1 MRIEDLRKIGARLI
15 KEIPGLKESA
25 DIKIPLGVGAAG
37 DKTFR
42 IDKKA
47 EEIVLTGLAELK
59 EPVTL
64 ISEEL
69 GIRELNG
76 GGIKVIMDPIDGS
89 RNAIAG
95 IPVYCTSI
103 AVSEDEKLGG
113 VTLSYVVDLTRG
125 DEFWAEKG
133 RGAFLNGRRLHTQRD
148 DELYLAAY
156 EAQSPGR
163 DIQLIMPLLSRARK
177 TRCLGST
184 ALDLAYLASGAISV
198 FACPSASRSFDFA
211 GGWLLVKEA
220 GGIITNMEGREMD
233 DIHLG
238 LQRSSP
244 LLAAGNPMLH
254 SMALSLL
261 APTGKDE

>member
-1 MRIEDLRKIGARLI
+1 MIIEDLRKIGARLI
-15 KEIPGLKESA
+15 KGMPDLKESA
-25 DIKIPLGVGAAG
+25 GVKIPLGIGAGG

-59 EPVTL
+59 QPITL

-69 GIRELNG
+69 GIMELNG
-76 GGIKVIMDPIDGS
+76 GGTKVIMDPVDGS
-89 RNAIAG
+89 RNAVAG

-103 AVSEDEKLGG
+103 AVSEGETLAG

-133 RGAFLNGRRLHTQRD
+133 GGAFLNGKRLHAQRD

-163 DIQLIMPLLSRARK
+163 DIQAIMPLLSRARK

-198 FACPSASRSFDFA
+198 FACPSSSRSFDFA

-220 GGIITNMEGREMD
+220 GGIITDMKGGEIE

-244 LLAAGNPMLH
+244 LLAAGNMALH
-254 SMALSLL
+254 RTALSLL
-261 APTGKDE
+261 APTRKNE